1 MSFKD
6 LYPLTTNE
14 SIGKPLFGLL
24 VYVNK
29 TPSELVLHEGGISIV
44 KNLDNS
50 VELINFEQI
59 DVFYADYFIK
69 KVETIAWI
77 FSSTQEQDV
86 YFINLEYRKG
96 NMPVKC
102 CIYLRKHECII
113 YNANILNNFI
123 ERYYAQK
130 DVFENLVEL
139 PKIKSKQEALAFAKK
154 LNAPDKRYLLEI
166 KTLRVTGVCLG
177 LFFLVAPFIGLR
189 DVDWLFFAGLLIYF
203 VAVKDVFSGYIFL
216 MILFLIGLFTT
227 VV

>member
-6 LYPLTTNE
+6 LYPLTTKE
-14 SIGKPLFGLL
+14 SIGKPLFALL
-24 VYVNK
+24 VYANQ
-29 TPSELVLHEGGISIV
+29 TPAELVLHEGGISIV

-59 DVFYADYFIK
+59 DVFYADYLIK
-69 KVETIAWI
+69 KVVTLAWI

-96 NMPVKC
+96 SMPVKC
-102 CIYLRKHECII
+102 CIYLRKRECII

-130 DVFENLVEL
+130 DIFENMVEL
-139 PKIKSKQEALAFAKK
+139 QKIDSKQEALTFAKK
-154 LNAPDKRYLLEI
+154 LNAPDKRYLLEV
-166 KTLRVTGVCLG
+166 KTLRATGICLG
-177 LFFLVAPFIGLR
+177 LFFVVAPFVGLR

-203 VAVKDVFSGYIFL
+203 AAIKDALSGYIFL
-216 MILFLIGLFTT
+216 MILFLIGLFTA
-227 VV
+227 VI

>member
-1 MSFKD
+1 M
-6 LYPLTTNE
+6 
-14 SIGKPLFGLL
+14 FGLL

-59 DVFYADYFIK
+59 DVFYTDYLIK

-77 FSSTQEQDV
+77 FSSIQELDV
-86 YFINLEYRKG
+86 YFINLEYSKG

-102 CIYLRKHECII
+102 CIYRRKRECVI

-130 DVFENLVEL
+130 VTFENLVEL
-139 PKIKSKQEALAFAKK
+139 PKVDSKQEAFDFAKK
-154 LNAPDKRYLLEI
+154 LNAPDNRYLLEV
-166 KTLRVTGVCLG
+166 KTLRATGISLG
-177 LFFLVAPFIGLR
+177 LFFVVAPFLGLR
-189 DVDWLFFAGLLIYF
+189 DMDWLFFAGLLVYCA
-203 VAVKDVFSGYIFL
+203 AVKDALSGYIFL
-216 MILFLIGLFTT
+216 MILFLIGLFTA
-227 VV
+227 VI